1 MSNLPK
7 SVQIREVGPRDG
19 LQNEDVFIPTEDK
32 IEWIDMLSD
41 SGLDFIEYTSFVS
54 AKWVPALADAIEVG
68 KQIKRNPNV
77 TYSAL
82 VPNLKGLERALEAG
96 IDDAAVFISASE
108 THNQKNVNKSIEE
121 TYPLVQKLIKEAK
134 DAGKQVTGYIST
146 VFDCPFEGKIEPEQ
160 VVPLA
165 EMMLENG
172 ADTLTLGDTI
182 GSAKPSQIEQ
192 LLEALLTRYPADKIF
207 MHFHDT
213 RGMALANVLK
223 SLEYG
228 ISHFDS
234 SIGGLGGCP
243 YAPGAK
249 GNVATNDLL
258 HLLHGMG
265 IETGV
270 SEEKIFEASN
280 YIESKLNK
288 QLPSRVH
295 EYMKSKNNTADVE

>member
-7 SVQIREVGPRDG
+7 FVRIREVGPRDG
-19 LQNEDVFIPTEDK
+19 LQNEDLFIPTEDK
-32 IEWIDMLSD
+32 IKWINMLSK
-41 SGLDFIEYTSFVS
+41 SGLTLIEYTSFVPV
-54 AKWVPALADAIEVG
+54 KWVPALSDALEVG
-68 KQIKRNPNV
+68 KGIKRNPDV
-77 TYSAL
+77 SYSAL
-82 VPNLKGLERALEAG
+82 VPNLTGLERALEAG
-96 IDDAAVFISASE
+96 IDDVAVFISVSE
-108 THNQKNVNKSIEE
+108 THNRKNINKTIEE
-121 TYPLVQKLIKEAK
+121 TYPSLREIIREAK

-146 VFDCPFEGKIEPEQ
+146 VFDCPFEGRIEPEQ

-165 EMMLENG
+165 GMLLESG

-182 GSAKPSQIEQ
+182 GSANPSQVEQ
-192 LLEALLTRYPADKIF
+192 LLEVLLSRFPADKIF

-213 RGMALANVLK
+213 RGMALANILK

-270 SEEKIFEASN
+270 SEEKIFEASRFV
-280 YIESKLNK
+280 ESKLNK
-288 QLPSRVH
+288 QLPSRVF
-295 EYMKSKNNTADVE
+295 EYMKSQIK

>member
-121 TYPLVQKLIKEAK
+121 MYPLVQKLIKEAK

-146 VFDCPFEGKIEPEQ
+146 VFDCPFEGKIESEQ

-295 EYMKSKNNTADVE
+295 EYMKSKNKTADVE

>member
-146 VFDCPFEGKIEPEQ
+146 VFDCPFEGKIESEQ

-182 GSAKPSQIEQ
+182 GSAKPSQVEQ

-295 EYMKSKNNTADVE
+295 EYMKSKNKTADVE